1 MFIIAKQE
9 HIYCRLKAG
18 DFFGTWIKQVSFS
31 TLHVIQL
38 AISIIPYCR
47 ITCILYVKQ
56 KLLLNSISI
65 ALLI

>member
-9 HIYCRLKAG
+9 HIYHRLKSREE
-18 DFFGTWIKQVSFS
+18 FFGQRLSKSFFR

-38 AISIIPYCR
+38 SIAIIPYCR

-56 KLLLNSISI
+56 KLLLNSI